1 MKLTNLGVAGSL
13 GVNAPQT
20 LGHLGRGVLRLEE
33 ENCVKVL
40 QSFVTTCCRSGGG
53 GRSGAAEECD
63 LVGEREKIE
72 EREKSFGDFALYL
85 ESFLP

>member
-33 ENCVKVL
+33 ENWFKVL
-40 QSFVTTCCRSGGG
+40 QSFATCCRSGGG

-63 LVGEREKIE
+63 LVGEREKIK